1 MMRTLPTGGS
11 KMSFQE
17 SKSEKPSSE
26 NHLNEEEA
34 KWFAVYTKYK
44 REKMVAK
51 YLSQKNIEHY
61 LPLQQFTR
69 HYAKKTKKVE
79 LPLIS
84 CYIFTKIKK
93 SEYVPVLETPDVVHF
108 VRFSN
113 NLISIPEA
121 EIEVLKRVVGE
132 GIPLQIEKGCLA
144 LGDEVEIIGGSLTGL
159 SGVLLEKQNQKSFVI
174 ELSSMGYSLIM
185 QVNPAFLHPKNAV
198 PGRLRES
205 A

>member
-1 MMRTLPTGGS
+1 MKTSPIGGS
-11 KMSFQE
+11 KLSQE
-17 SKSEKPSSE
+17 GNKSEKTSTE
-26 NHLNEEEA
+26 NHLDEEDA
-34 KWFAVYTKYK
+34 RWFAVYTKYK

-51 YLSQKNIEHY
+51 YLAQKNIEHY
-61 LPLQQFTR
+61 LPLQRFTR
-69 HYAKKTKKVE
+69 HYTRKTKKVE

-93 SEYVPVLETPDVVHF
+93 SEYIPVLETPDVVHF

-121 EIEVLKRVVGE
+121 EIEILKRVVGE
-132 GIPLQIEKGCLA
+132 GIPVQLEKGCLA
-144 LGDEVEIIGGSLTGL
+144 LGDAVEIIGGPLTGL
-159 SGVLLEKQNQKSFVI
+159 SGVLLEKQNQKNFVV

-185 QVNPAFLHPKNAV
+185 QINPAFLNPKNAL